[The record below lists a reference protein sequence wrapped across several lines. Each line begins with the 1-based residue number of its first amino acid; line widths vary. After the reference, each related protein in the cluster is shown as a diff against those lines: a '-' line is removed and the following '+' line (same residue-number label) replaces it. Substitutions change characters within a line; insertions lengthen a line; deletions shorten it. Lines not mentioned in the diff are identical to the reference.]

1 MQPAGTP
8 WASRRT
14 TGRVVLAIPLALAL
28 GGCFLIPWS
37 PDRPDPKSVS
47 GPAVYAERCE
57 TCHAAPVGEQYAH
70 SLHAAQ
76 GIRCGQCHTGGG
88 HPEFAQPI
96 GDAKCGGCHQAQYE
110 QTLAS
115 KHFAMRLQRPLDGDR
130 TARIALRREQF
141 IGSTPAGRAFV
152 GDVAAGK
159 LGGRLCAACHYDEH
173 RLGLGTVRQTEACS
187 GCHTGRETHFP
198 DTSPAPANR
207 CVDCHVRVGKTPNGQ
222 TVNTHRFAPPGTE
235 GGP

>member
-1 MQPAGTP
+1 MNGRP
-8 WASRRT
+8 RRCPT
-14 TGRVVLAIPLALAL
+14 ARLALLVLSVAL
-28 GGCFLIPWS
+28 GGCFLAPGS
-37 PDRPDPKSVS
+37 PTRPGADSVS
-47 GPAVYAERCE
+47 GPAPYIEGCE
-57 TCHAAPVGEQYAH
+57 TCHAASPGEQYAKSVH
-70 SLHAAQ
+70 TTM
-76 GIRCGQCHTGGG
+76 GIRCGQCHHPGGN
-88 HPEFAQPI
+88 HPDFARPVR
-96 GDAKCGGCHQAQYE
+96 DATCGGCHQPQFQ

-115 KHFAMRLQRPLDGDR
+115 KHFAIRTTRVLDGDR
-130 TARIALRREQF
+130 AARVALRKEGFTVPR
-141 IGSTPAGRAFV
+141 GAGRGFA
-152 GDVAAGK
+152 GDASSGE